1 MRIDWRACK
10 APVMSRIVIAFDG
23 SPSARV
29 ALRRAGELFPGAH
42 ATVVSVA
49 QGVGALA
56 EASGA
61 ARAALPDEVIRTA
74 VARLRESALA
84 DANELAQAA
93 CRDAADAGLRAE
105 PKTVAAERS
114 VWSALLD
121 AVGEAD
127 ADAIVC
133 GTHGHGVAVR
143 AVLGSV
149 AVGLAH
155 HAQLPVLVVPEE
167 ARSASGPVLVAF
179 DGSASS
185 VAAVQVAGQLFPG
198 RVTLVLYVWR
208 SPLRHTLTGAAMR
221 HAPLQEVRDIVGDLD
236 RLIEES
242 AQATADAGVALA
254 LEHGLQASPTTV
266 ESDDPVAQTIMR
278 VANEVDAAVTVVGR
292 RGRGAVH
299 GAILG
304 SVSSSL
310 LHASDGPLLVT
321 PS

>member
-1 MRIDWRACK
+1 
-10 APVMSRIVIAFDG
+10 MSRIVIAFDG

-29 ALRRAGELFPGAH
+29 ALQHAGELFPGAH

-56 EASGA
+56 AASGA

-74 VARLRESALA
+74 IARLRESALA
-84 DANELAQAA
+84 DAQELAQAA

-105 PKTVAAERS
+105 SKTIAAERS
-114 VWSALLD
+114 VWSAILE
-121 AVGEAD
+121 AAGEAD

-149 AVGLAH
+149 AAGLVH
-155 HAQLPVLVVPEE
+155 HAQLPVVVVPEE

-179 DGSASS
+179 DGSAS
-185 VAAVQVAGQLFPG
+185 AGDAVQVAGHLFPG
-198 RVTLVLYVWR
+198 RVTLVLHVWR
-208 SPLRHTLTGAAMR
+208 SQLRHTLTGAALR
-221 HAPLQEVRDIVGDLD
+221 HAPLQEVRDIVGELD
-236 RLIEES
+236 RLVEES

-254 LEHGLQASPTTV
+254 CEHGLQARPRTV
-266 ESDDPVAQTIMR
+266 ESADPVAQTIMR

-292 RGRGAVH
+292 RGRGAVLL
-299 GAILG
+299 AILG

-310 LHASDGPLLVT
+310 IHASDAPVLVT
-321 PS
+321 HS

>member
-1 MRIDWRACK
+1 
-10 APVMSRIVIAFDG
+10 MSRIVVAFDG

-61 ARAALPDEVIRTA
+61 ARAALPDEVICTA
-74 VARLRESALA
+74 IARLRESALA
-84 DANELAQAA
+84 DAQGLAQAA

-105 PKTVAAERS
+105 SKPIAAEHS
-114 VWSALLD
+114 VWSAILE

-149 AVGLAH
+149 AVGLVH
-155 HAQLPVLVVPEE
+155 HAPLPVLVVPEE

-179 DGSASS
+179 DGSAP
-185 VAAVQVAGQLFPG
+185 AGGAVQVVGHLFPG
-198 RVTLVLYVWR
+198 RMTLVLHVWR
-208 SPLRHTLTGAAMR
+208 AHLRHTLTGAAMR
-221 HAPLQEVRDIVGDLD
+221 HAPSQEVREIVGELD
-236 RLIEES
+236 HMVEES

-254 LEHGLQASPTTV
+254 RDHGLEARPMTV

-278 VANEVDAAVTVVGR
+278 VADEADVAVTVVGR
-292 RGRGAVH
+292 RGRGAVA

-310 LHASDGPLLVT
+310 IHASDGPVLVT
-321 PS
+321 HS

>member
-1 MRIDWRACK
+1 
-10 APVMSRIVIAFDG
+10 MSRIVIAFDG

-74 VARLRESALA
+74 IARLRELALA

-114 VWSALLD
+114 VWSAILE

-155 HAQLPVLVVPEE
+155 HAHLPVLVVPEE

-179 DGSASS
+179 DGSAS
-185 VAAVQVAGQLFPG
+185 AGGAVQVAGQLFPG
-198 RVTLVLYVWR
+198 RVTLVLHVWR
-208 SPLRHTLTGAAMR
+208 AQLRHTLTGAAMR
-221 HAPLQEVRDIVGDLD
+221 HAPLEEVRDIAGDLD
-236 RLIEES
+236 RLVEAS

-254 LEHGLQASPTTV
+254 HDHGLQARPMTV

-278 VANEVDAAVTVVGR
+278 VADEADAAVTVVGR
-292 RGRGAVH
+292 RGRGAVA

-310 LHASDGPLLVT
+310 IHASDRPVLVT
-321 PS
+321 HS